1 MIYGNGGLWGMETSL
16 MLLSSANFAEL
27 DFAVQRNIYQEFY
40 KMVYPQI
47 LYIVKDHGAAEDII
61 QETFLQVVKKFP
73 QFENIAQ
80 IRGWIRVVVRNAA
93 LNYIRRHQKKH
104 SQVVMED
111 VFIQEGLDLAT
122 DAETVETEVE
132 LKAISEAVSRY
143 LLDLK
148 PDYRILVELRWKRGL
163 SYKEMAEMLDIDEE
177 MVKTKLHRARDAI
190 KKRFLKEWGD
200 PK

>member
-1 MIYGNGGLWGMETSL
+1 METSL
-16 MLLSSANFAEL
+16 MLLSTADFAEL
-27 DFAVQRNIYQEFY
+27 DFFVQQNIYREFY

-73 QFENIAQ
+73 QFENVSQ

-93 LNYIRRHQKKH
+93 YNYIRRNQKKH
-104 SQVVMED
+104 NHVAMDD
-111 VFIQEGLDLAT
+111 VFMQEGTDFAT